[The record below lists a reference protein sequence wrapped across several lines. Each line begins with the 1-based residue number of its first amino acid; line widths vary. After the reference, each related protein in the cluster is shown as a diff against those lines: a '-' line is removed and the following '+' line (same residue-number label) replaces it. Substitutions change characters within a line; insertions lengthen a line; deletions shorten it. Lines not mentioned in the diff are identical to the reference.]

1 MDLTQDKAVGR
12 TGDDQDEVVQP
23 AETHMQV
30 DDESERAVHDQ
41 ANTDTENLGQQDQ
54 QMCTE
59 EQSGDQMKE
68 ALQTS
73 LARDTEAVSSLA
85 QRDGVEPISAAPES
99 HDEKESPDKRVLSPQ
114 TSQEESPAK
123 KAAKLDSNP
132 IATSEPQ
139 RLGEPG
145 SSAADADSR
154 RDNDLSNPMQDL
166 IDKRDFAG
174 ANALQKSMERQA
186 ASAQLN
192 AKATQCTKHHQ
203 LDEHTEAKI
212 QVLLDKRDFAGAAAL
227 QAAAKTRATD
237 VLITVELIQE
247 QLLSL
252 KADCEAQIQGFVNK
266 ADYAGADA
274 LDKTYNSFKAALVT
288 LLNNK
293 NLAGAQKLLKEAR
306 QTPWGKSSVTM
317 PADVAKNED
326 NAEQTRVRSA
336 AVCARSA
343 ATAAYTIL
351 EDKRSKHEAVIQ
363 KYLTDRNYQGLA
375 AYDKQMQEMETE
387 YRSKVEVAE
396 TAESLCKSLG
406 ATLEAVTIHKSSDTI
421 GMRDTKAQASLKV
434 VTTCAHLFSTETP
447 IMDRVTIER
456 AQVLAVGKVCSLPN
470 KGKNKNNNKGKSKGA
485 TKGKQLTA
493 KGKGKNKVNANAD
506 DTERQDA
513 VSIYLG
519 QEGYIVC
526 VLTFGA
532 DVIRL
537 PTLET
542 LTGCF
547 VDLSNAK
554 PRAGQKGVLYFDEQS
569 LLVECKQEHSSINT
583 LMFEHHLS
591 EVSQDMATQDFVQS
605 MQVGEFVA
613 MVLRINQLEEG
624 ATNNTNEP
632 FLCIYGMDMDT
643 ITVGPIRLWRWTVAD
658 CGMQLGNTYVLR
670 GLRVVK
676 ETSWSDDK
684 WAYVPREDGAMTV
697 ECNFR
702 TAVEDVSQVEAIMA
716 LFE

>member
-1 MDLTQDKAVGR
+1 MSLTQDQAVGR

-30 DDESERAVHDQ
+30 DAESERADHDQ
-41 ANTDTENLGQQDQ
+41 ANTDTKISGQQDQ

-59 EQSGDQMKE
+59 EQPCDQMKE

-73 LARDTEAVSSLA
+73 LARDTEAVSTLA

-145 SSAADADSR
+145 SSATEADSR
-154 RDNDLSNPMQDL
+154 RDNDLSNQMQDL

-203 LDEHTEAKI
+203 LDEDTEAKI
-212 QVLLDKRDFAGAAAL
+212 QVLLGKRDFAGAAAL

-237 VLITVELIQE
+237 VLTVELLEE
-247 QLLSL
+247 QLVSL
-252 KADCEAQIQGFVNK
+252 RADCEAQIQGFVNK

-274 LDKTYNSFKAALVT
+274 LDKTYNSFKDAFVT
-288 LLNNK
+288 LLTNK
-293 NLAGAQKLLKEAR
+293 HLAGAQKLLKDAR
-306 QTPWGKSSVTM
+306 QTPWGKSSVPM
-317 PADVAKNED
+317 PADVAKKED

-336 AVCARSA
+336 AVRARSA

-375 AYDKQMQEMETE
+375 VYDKQMQEMEAE

-421 GMRDTKAQASLKV
+421 GMRDTKAQASFKV
-434 VTTCAHLFSTETP
+434 ATKCAHLFSTETP

-493 KGKGKNKVNANAD
+493 KGKGKSKANSNAD

-526 VLTFGA
+526 VLTFGV

-569 LLVECKQEHSSINT
+569 LLAECKQEHSSINT
-583 LMFEHHLS
+583 LMFEHHVS
-591 EVSQDMATQDFVQS
+591 EVSQDMASQDFLQS

-624 ATNNTNEP
+624 ETQNTGEP
-632 FLCIYGMDMDT
+632 YLCIYGMDMDT
-643 ITVGPIRLWRWTVAD
+643 ITVGPIRLWRWTAAD
-658 CGMQLGNTYVLR
+658 CGMQLGNTYILR

-702 TAVEDVSQVEAIMA
+702 TAVEDVSQVEAIVA